1 MLRELGFP
9 WKLSD
14 SLLSRNNFTPAKQ
27 LLPLPHSTSF
37 LYTKDVKKN
46 NPYKVLYCDDSLVA
60 VSKRSGLLVAQDRY
74 DLAAPRLDLELEKE
88 FGNLFALHRIDK
100 DTSGVVVYAR
110 TPEAHRTVSLQFQN
124 RQVEKIYH
132 ALINGRP
139 AWKTHREEARLLP
152 DGDAQHRTI
161 VHKRKGKPSVTE
173 FTVLAICPPYTWVE
187 ARLITGRTHQI
198 RAHLWE
204 NGLSIVCDP
213 LYGGNQKPV
222 RLSEIKR
229 SWRGDPFEE
238 RPLLERLALHAY
250 QLTLTHPVSGERI
263 TFTAPYPRD
272 LDAVRKQLSK
282 IHGQPPLVSH
292 GDSI

>member
-1 MLRELGFP
+1 MDWWLP
-9 WKLSD
+9 QPVKL
-14 SLLSRNNFTPAKQ
+14 P
-27 LLPLPHSTSF
+27 PLPHSTSF
-37 LYTKDVKKN
+37 LYTEDVKKN
-46 NPYKVLYCDDSLVA
+46 NPYEVLYCDDSLVA

-74 DLAAPRLDLELEKE
+74 DPTVPRLDLELERE
-88 FGNLFALHRIDK
+88 FGNLFALHRVDK

-110 TPEAHRTVSLQFQN
+110 TPEAQRTVSLQFQS
-124 RQVEKIYH
+124 RQIEKVYH

-139 AWKTHREEARLLP
+139 AWKTHHEEARLLP

-161 VHKRKGKPSVTE
+161 VHKRRGKPSVTD
-173 FTVLAICPPYTWVE
+173 FKVLAICPPYTWLE
-187 ARLITGRTHQI
+187 ARPVTGRTHQI

-238 RPLLERLALHAY
+238 RPLLNRLGLHAY
-250 QLTLTHPVSGERI
+250 QLTLTHPISGEKI

-282 IHGQPPLVSH
+282 IHGQNPLVFH
-292 GDSI
+292 EDWT

>member
-1 MLRELGFP
+1 MRMDSLWG
-9 WKLSD
+9 W

-139 AWKTHREEARLLP
+139 TWKTRREEARLLP
-152 DGDAQHRTI
+152 DGDAQHR
-161 VHKRKGKPSVTE
+161 
-173 FTVLAICPPYTWVE
+173 L
-187 ARLITGRTHQI
+187 
-198 RAHLWE
+198 
-204 NGLSIVCDP
+204 
-213 LYGGNQKPV
+213 
-222 RLSEIKR
+222 
-229 SWRGDPFEE
+229 
-238 RPLLERLALHAY
+238 
-250 QLTLTHPVSGERI
+250 
-263 TFTAPYPRD
+263 
-272 LDAVRKQLSK
+272 
-282 IHGQPPLVSH
+282 
-292 GDSI
+292 